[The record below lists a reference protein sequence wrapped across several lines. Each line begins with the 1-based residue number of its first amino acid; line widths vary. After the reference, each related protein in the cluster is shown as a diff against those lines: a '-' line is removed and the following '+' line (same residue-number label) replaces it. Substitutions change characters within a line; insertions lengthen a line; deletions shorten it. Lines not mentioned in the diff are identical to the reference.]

1 MKLAKLSIVTV
12 MVLGLGSYMYAA
24 DTLEDAFKNGKVTGD
39 LRFVYTAGSKSDA
52 IKETAPVNNVN
63 VGSIAA
69 ELRYVTDNFKGF
81 NLGLG
86 FQTAHDLG
94 FQKRDAIGSTDRDSE
109 DDARNSVSTT
119 LLSEAY
125 IKYTI
130 SKSDI
135 MVGRQKIKTPLIM
148 TSTAF
153 ALEDSFDA
161 AVITVRELPE
171 TMIKLIYI
179 QDWRMRYGNG
189 SEAVGATQ
197 QDEHFEKGMYSLFF
211 TNKSITGLSLDGQY
225 LKTNENKM
233 LYDAPIFIGVGG
245 YDEYYLQAEYKLP
258 INFPLSF
265 AMTYAGADYDKG
277 VKTAPVAG
285 SSVPY
290 AGGDS
295 AKLYGFKVAT
305 ELSGVKLNLAYTTM
319 DDEANFPGT
328 FGHVP
333 DVISYTDMLTN
344 NSIFAG
350 VDGYSIEAL
359 CGFGIPGFNSGL
371 KYAHYTQSD
380 TGYKNSGKAMNL
392 DGADEVDIDLTYAFS
407 GALKGFSTRLWAGYG
422 TYDHP
427 TGGTSTN
434 DDDFLYARFYLSY
447 KF

>member
-1 MKLAKLSIVTV
+1 MKWAKLSLVAV
-12 MVLGLGSYMYAA
+12 MALSTMTFAA
-24 DTLEDAFKNGKVTGD
+24 DSLEDAFKNGKVTGD
-39 LRFVYTAGSKSDA
+39 LRFVYTGGSRSDA
-52 IKETAPVNNVN
+52 INETAPVNNVN
-63 VGSIAA
+63 VGSVAV

-86 FQTAHDLG
+86 FQSAHDLG
-94 FQKRDAIGSTDRDSE
+94 FQKRDAVGAKDPDSE

-161 AVITVRELPE
+161 AVVTVRELPE
-171 TMIKLIYI
+171 TMIKLIYV

-189 SEAVGATQ
+189 SEAVGPTQ
-197 QDEHFEKGMYSLFF
+197 QDEHFDKGMYSLFV
-211 TNKSITGLSLDGQY
+211 TNKSIAGLTLDGQY
-225 LKTNENKM
+225 LKTDEDKK
-233 LYDAPIFIGVGG
+233 LWDAPIFINPGG
-245 YDEYYLQAEYKLP
+245 YDQYYLQAEYKLP
-258 INFPLSF
+258 INFPLSL
-265 AMTYAGADYDKG
+265 AMTYAGTHYDS
-277 VKTAPVAG
+277 PSIAG
-285 SSVPY
+285 NDN
-290 AGGDS
+290 AT
-295 AKLYGFKVAT
+295 LYGFKVAT

-359 CGFGIPGFNSGL
+359 YGFGIPGFNSGL

-380 TGYKNSGKAMNL
+380 KGIANSGNAMNL
-392 DGADEVDIDLTYAFS
+392 DGADEIDIDLTYAFS

-422 TYDHP
+422 TYDNP
-427 TGGTSTN
+427 TGGTSTK
-434 DDDFLYARFYLSY
+434 DDDFLYGRFYVSY